1 MKYLN
6 PCFWAL
12 SLVFAIGCSNT
23 TNTIVPASF
32 ASQRAP
38 IKDRRII
45 TDDNL
50 NAIVDVISIY
60 ESKVSGDLKKVS
72 VELHNHR
79 SGPRNFNYKFE
90 WYDASGMAVAT
101 PATAFVSAEIQGRET
116 ISISSVAPS
125 PAAVDFRLKLLND
138 SRD

>member
-1 MKYLN
+1 MKHVKYFLAAF
-6 PCFWAL
+6 P
-12 SLVFAIGCSNT
+12 LVFATSCSNT

-32 ASQRAP
+32 ASERAP

-50 NAIVDVISIY
+50 NAIVDVISVY

-72 VELHNHR
+72 VELLNHR

-90 WYDASGMAVAT
+90 WYDASGMAVST
-101 PATAFVSAEIQGRET
+101 PATGFVSAEIQGRET
-116 ISISSVAPS
+116 LSINSVAPS

-138 SRD
+138 SRN